1 MELVIFVLGRYLM
14 TNRPVFLM
22 MGAALLSVALAANA
36 QMSHGQMGSGA
47 GGTGSSSTT
56 APSALDSRTSRGMT
70 NPLRVPRPGGP
81 VLGYVDGSRPF
92 VLTAKP
98 ADLEIAPG
106 VVSALW
112 VYEAEQDGRKVL
124 NPLIRVKRGDTMSVR
139 FFNRLPEPT
148 NVHWHGLRVP
158 RAMDGNPA
166 DLIKPGGEYRYEFR
180 VDERSALYWYHPHP
194 HGTTSKQAFRGLA
207 GLIVVEDEDDR
218 RLAEAVGLELGVT
231 DLPLVLQDRDVG
243 SAGELRYEPAPM
255 DWFHGSYSSTVL
267 VNLTPKALLSAE
279 PKWYRFRV
287 LNGSNARIYRLG
299 IEANNRLVTFQVT
312 GVDAGLLERPVS
324 VKEAFVAPGE
334 RVDIMVDLSLHRG
347 REVFLKS
354 LSFDPMEDEK
364 TMGGMMGEGGNGEA
378 LYLLRVAVGARVAGT
393 NRRLPDRLTT
403 ARRPSDT
410 SRVGSTRRL
419 AITAG
424 MMRWYIDG
432 KQYDME
438 KYPIVVKRGASEV
451 WEISNAQ
458 ASMPHP
464 MHIHGFHFRV
474 LERRGSP
481 DQAALIAGETG
492 LLPTD
497 LAAKDTILV
506 WPGET
511 VRVEIDF
518 SHSFS
523 GQQEYVFHCHNLE
536 HESAGMMLNLRVEE

>member
-1 MELVIFVLGRYLM
+1 M
-14 TNRPVFLM
+14 TKQPVFLIL
-22 MGAALLSVALAANA
+22 GATLLSVAIAANA
-36 QMSHGQMGSGA
+36 QTSHGQMGSGA
-47 GGTGSSSTT
+47 SGTGAASTS
-56 APSALDSRTSRGMT
+56 APSPLDSRTSRGMT
-70 NPLRVPRPGGP
+70 NPLRVPRAGGP

-92 VLTAKP
+92 TLTAKP
-98 ADLEIAPG
+98 VDLEIAPG
-106 VVSALW
+106 VASVLW
-112 VYEAEQDGRKVL
+112 AYEAEQDGKKVL
-124 NPLIRVKRGDTMSVR
+124 NPVIRVKRGDTVSIR
-139 FFNRLPEPT
+139 FVNQLPEPT

-166 DLIKPGGEYRYEFR
+166 DLIKPGQEYRYDFR

-194 HGTTSKQAFRGLA
+194 HGTTSKQAYRGLA

-218 RLAEAVGLELGVT
+218 RLSEAVGLEPGDT
-231 DLPLVLQDRDVG
+231 DIPLVLQDRDVG

-255 DWFHGSYSSTVL
+255 DLFHGSYSSTVL
-267 VNLTPKALLSAE
+267 VNLTPKPFLSAE
-279 PKWYRFRV
+279 PRRYRFRV

-299 IEANNRLVTFQVT
+299 MEANNRLVAFQVT
-312 GVDAGLLERPVS
+312 GVDAGLLERPAS
-324 VKEAFVAPGE
+324 VKEVFVAPGE
-334 RVDIMVDLSLHRG
+334 RVDIMVDLSLYRG

-364 TMGGMMGEGGNGEA
+364 TMGGTMAMGEGGNGEA
-378 LYLLRVAVGARVAGT
+378 LYLLRIAVGARAVES

-403 ARRPSDT
+403 SPAPLDT
-410 SRVGSTRRL
+410 SRTGGTRSF

-424 MMRWYIDG
+424 TMRWYIDG
-432 KQYDME
+432 KEYDRG
-438 KYPIVVKRGASEV
+438 KYPIVVKRGTREV

-481 DQAALIAGETG
+481 DQATPDAGEAG

-497 LAAKDTILV
+497 VAAKDTILV

-523 GQQEYVFHCHNLE
+523 GPQEYVFHCHNLE
-536 HESAGMMLNLRVEE
+536 HESAGMMLNLRVEG

>member
-1 MELVIFVLGRYLM
+1 M
-14 TNRPVFLM
+14 TKRPVSVM
-22 MGAALLSVALAANA
+22 MGAALLSVAIVANA
-36 QMSHGQMGSGA
+36 QMGHGQMGA
-47 GGTGSSSTT
+47 GGTGSSST
-56 APSALDSRTSRGMT
+56 SALSSLDSRTSRGMT
-70 NPLRVPRPGGP
+70 NPIRVPQQGGL

-92 VLTAKP
+92 TLTAKP

-106 VVSALW
+106 AASALW
-112 VYEAEQDGRKVL
+112 VYEAEQDGKKVL
-124 NPLIRVKRGDTMSVR
+124 NPIIRVKRGDTVSIR
-139 FFNRLPEPT
+139 FVNRLPEPT

-166 DLIKPGGEYRYEFR
+166 DLIRPGEEYRYEFR
-180 VDERSALYWYHPHP
+180 VEERSALYWYHPHP
-194 HGTTSKQAFRGLA
+194 HGTTSKQAYRGLA

-218 RLAEAVGLELGVT
+218 RLSEAVGLEPGVT
-231 DLPLVLQDRDVG
+231 DVPLVLQDRDVG
-243 SAGELRYEPAPM
+243 SSGELRYEPAPM
-255 DWFHGSYSSTVL
+255 DMFHGTYASTVL
-267 VNLTPKALLSAE
+267 VNLTPRALLVAE
-279 PKWYRFRV
+279 PRWYRFRV

-299 IEANNRLVTFQVT
+299 MEVSDRLVTFQVT

-324 VKEAFVAPGE
+324 AKEVFLSPGE
-334 RVDIMVDLSLHRG
+334 RVDIMVDLSLYRG

-364 TMGGMMGEGGNGEA
+364 TMGGAMGEGGNGEA
-378 LYLLRVAVGARVAGT
+378 LYLLRVAVGGRVAGT
-393 NRRLPDRLTT
+393 SRRLPDRLTT
-403 ARRPSDT
+403 AARPSDT
-410 SRVGSTRRL
+410 SQAGNTRRL

-432 KQYDME
+432 KEYDME
-438 KYPIVVKRGASEV
+438 KYPVVVKRGTREV

-464 MHIHGFHFRV
+464 MHIHGFHFQV

-481 DQAALIAGETG
+481 DQAAPATGKAG
-492 LLPTD
+492 LLVTD

-523 GQQEYVFHCHNLE
+523 GPQEYVFHCHNLE
-536 HESAGMMLNLRVEE
+536 HESAGMMLNLRVEG